1 MKHLVAPHLIRFASR
16 PAMRT
21 PLKFS
26 TSQTQLTQA
35 TQVMKPAQYCK
46 SISDSIEA
54 MCEPMISSFG
64 ALDTLA
70 KKPTAHFPERRASN
84 GAIRP
89 AEPSIPRRTDLAAK
103 SPCDQIV
110 EMARERFAAW
120 EDELDSLGS
129 SPSLQDIER
138 MLNTAPNRAQSLYR
152 YTLSVYHDMLAEAMI
167 AWEDKLDS
175 MGPFPATVDLELHLA
190 QAPIQH
196 NHLVIFAYGVLAQ
209 KALHE

>member
-1 MKHLVAPHLIRFASR
+1 MV
-16 PAMRT
+16 
-21 PLKFS
+21 
-26 TSQTQLTQA
+26 
-35 TQVMKPAQYCK
+35 
-46 SISDSIEA
+46 
-54 MCEPMISSFG
+54 SSFG

-70 KKPTAHFPERRASN
+70 KKPSTYFPERRVSN

-89 AEPSIPRRTDLAAK
+89 AEPSIPARTDSDFK
-103 SPCDQIV
+103 SSCDQIV
-110 EMARERFAAW
+110 EMARESFAAW

-152 YTLSVYHDMLAEAMI
+152 YTLSVYHDMLGEAMI

-175 MGPFPATVDLELHLA
+175 MGPFPATADLELHLA

-209 KALHE
+209 RVLHE